1 MIPHVVLC
9 VYIYTSPSP
18 GCYVY
23 KYIYILSM
31 VVISLT
37 TYVDNENMS
46 LTAPCASPQP
56 KRGPRRLEK

>member
-9 VYIYTSPSP
+9 VYIYIHRPLRDVM
-18 GCYVY
+18 YIN
-23 KYIYILSM
+23 IYILSM